1 MSNERTNPGKSDKHR
16 MQTTQQIIHNLL
28 EIIELFPQYTVS
40 QHLAFIIR
48 RKDSNGKEL
57 YFWKDEELLKK
68 VEQHKEELEDEL
80 VSEKEE
86 GEDITVD

>member
-1 MSNERTNPGKSDKHR
+1 MSNERTIPGKSDKHR

-28 EIIELFPQYTVS
+28 ETIELFPQYTVA

-48 RKDSNGKEL
+48 RKDPNAKEL

-68 VEQHKEELEDEL
+68 VEQHKEELENEL
-80 VSEKEE
+80 VSLKED
-86 GEDITVD
+86 GEDINID